1 MSSTLLITTPTPTPS
16 LVKTSLKKGM
26 CFNATSTSSSFLI
39 HLYFT
44 IGSVITISINSNNF
58 LTDGKVSRY
67 CPKTHGNSSFSLKFS
82 SCLVLLP
89 MMSRPQQR
97 TKRSK
102 QNLVLSANGLTL
114 KYELMRDS
122 CRENEISA
130 F

>member
-1 MSSTLLITTPTPTPS
+1 
-16 LVKTSLKKGM
+16 M

-82 SCLVLLP
+82 SCLVLP
-89 MMSRPQQR
+89 RMMSRLQQR